1 MPLDCIMII
10 FNIYDYIHLKC
21 FLPNFKL
28 NMSIFPL
35 LVIFYII
42 KKLIINLL
50 PQRNSEEN
58 PKGTKENRLETEKKN
73 WAFKK
78 Q

>member
-1 MPLDCIMII
+1 
-10 FNIYDYIHLKC
+10 
-21 FLPNFKL
+21 
-28 NMSIFPL
+28 MSIFPF

-42 KKLIINLL
+42 KKLIINLP
-50 PQRNSEEN
+50 PQRNPEEN